1 MYFILLTKNS
11 TPIIGWIARLLGF
24 IMDGIFNLLDLLK
37 IPNIGLAII
46 LFTIVVNLLMLPL
59 TIKQQKFS
67 KLSAKMNPELQ
78 AINAKYK
85 NKTDNESR
93 MAQQQEIQAVYA
105 KYGVSAGGSCVQL
118 LIQMPILFA
127 LYRVIQ
133 SIPAYVNKIGN
144 VFGELA
150 KVIAQDGAAF
160 LKNSGSETIQR
171 VVNTYGNSMN
181 NADTLKE
188 GIIDVLNKL
197 SSTDLAVVADHYN
210 LSQLTYPEVGGK
222 VILGSDGLINTY
234 NNFLGLNMG
243 DSPSNLIQSAW
254 ASDPKVWG
262 IIIGALL
269 IPILSALT
277 QWINVKLMP
286 QAANNGNGDDAASS
300 MASSMKMMNTIMPLF
315 SAWLCFSF
323 PAGLG
328 LYWVAGSVVRC
339 IQQIVINKHFDKM
352 DFDEIIKQN
361 SAKSAKKMEKL
372 KKQQE
377 MLNNYANMNTR
388 NIQSRANSYNN
399 PASDTGG
406 DESSE
411 SSSSSSGSGNTGKGN
426 ANPKS
431 ITAKANLVKQYNER
445 NNNK

>member
-24 IMDGIFNLLDLLK
+24 IMDGIFSLLDLLR

-105 KYGVSAGGSCVQL
+105 KYGVSAGGSCLQL
-118 LIQMPILFA
+118 LIQMPILLA

-160 LKNSGSETIQR
+160 LKDSGSDTIQR
-171 VVNTYGNSMN
+171 VVNTYGSSMN
-181 NADTLKE
+181 NANTLKE

-197 SSTDLAVVADHYN
+197 SSTDLATVADHYQ
-210 LSQLTYPEVGGK
+210 LTQLTYPEVGGK
-222 VILGSDGLINTY
+222 LILGSDGLINTY

-254 ASDPKVWG
+254 GSDPKVWG

-323 PAGLG
+323 PSGLG

-361 SAKSAKKMEKL
+361 SVKSAKKMEKL

-388 NIQSRANSYNN
+388 NIQSRAKSYNN
-399 PASDTGG
+399 PASDTDG
-406 DESSE
+406 SE
-411 SSSSSSGSGNTGKGN
+411 SSSSSSSTDSTKKENI
-426 ANPKS
+426 NPKS
-431 ITAKANLVKQYNER
+431 ITAKANLVKQYNEK

>member
-24 IMDGIFNLLDLLK
+24 IMDGIFNVIDFIG

-59 TIKQQKFS
+59 TIRQQKFS
-67 KLSAKMNPELQ
+67 KLSAKMNPEIQ

-85 NKTDNESR
+85 NRKDNDSM

-105 KYGVSAGGSCVQL
+105 KYGVSPSGSCVQL

-133 SIPAYVNKIGN
+133 SMPAYVTKIGDTFR
-144 VFGELA
+144 VLA
-150 KVIAQDGAAF
+150 NQIISVDNAEF
-160 LKNSGSETIQR
+160 LRNSGIDTIQTA
-171 VVNTYGNSMN
+171 VKTYGSSMEKGDLIN
-181 NADTLKE
+181 
-188 GIIDVLNKL
+188 GVVDVLNRL
-197 SSTDLAVVADHYN
+197 SSTGLSAIAEHYDLFE
-210 LSQLTYPEVGGK
+210 LTYKGEK
-222 VILGSDGLINTY
+222 ILSDTVTQTRGLIDTY

-243 DSPSNLIQSAW
+243 DSPSYLIRNAW
-254 ASDPKVWG
+254 SIGAWG
-262 IIIGALL
+262 IVIGAIL
-269 IPILSALT
+269 IPVLSAVT
-277 QWINVKLMP
+277 QWTNVKLMP
-286 QAANNGNGDDAASS
+286 QAANNAGGDDTAAS
-300 MASSMKMMNTIMPLF
+300 MASSMKMMNTIMPLL

-339 IQQIVINKHFDKM
+339 IQQVVINKHFDKM
-352 DFDEIIKQN
+352 DFEEIIKQN

-377 MLNNYANMNTR
+377 MLNAYASMNTK
-388 NIQSRANSYNN
+388 NIQKRANIYNN
-399 PASDTGG
+399 PSDDNS
-406 DESSE
+406 DEKN
-411 SSSSSSGSGNTGKGN
+411 NTKTENTVN
-426 ANPKS
+426 AKPNS

-445 NNNK
+445 NNNN